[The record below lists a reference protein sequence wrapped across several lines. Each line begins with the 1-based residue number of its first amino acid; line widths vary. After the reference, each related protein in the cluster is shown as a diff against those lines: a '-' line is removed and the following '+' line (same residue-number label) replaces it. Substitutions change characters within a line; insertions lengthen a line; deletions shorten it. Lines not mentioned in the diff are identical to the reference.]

1 MQNVSEQASRS
12 IHPLSWS
19 YRFGAQSFVDDAAL
33 TRTITM
39 YCNFLL
45 MFFVATLS
53 VFYSL
58 EATSFHML
66 CYSQAAP
73 FSLNQ
78 SDQLSLARYFCKEP
92 CHCDS
97 KRSSRIL
104 LLLVLKKRASCSTNK
119 FYLLIL
125 KLLLRLLCLTAYL
138 HLSILMPR
146 ARQCQNVIHCSA
158 VSFLWRNWTSC
169 EWKLRA
175 LTLHDR
181 FKHPGESLC
190 IQSKVKAAA
199 GTPPMNILNT
209 KYKQQLSLHFA
220 GN

>member
-1 MQNVSEQASRS
+1 MQKPFNIGSRIQGTNYAKCFRASVEIHTSTIPIVSIWCPVFRGCCSAYP
-12 IHPLSWS
+12 H
-19 YRFGAQSFVDDAAL
+19 Y
-33 TRTITM
+33 TM

-45 MFFVATLS
+45 MFVVATLS

-66 CYSQAAP
+66 CYSQATP
-73 FSLNQ
+73 FSLNR

-92 CHCDS
+92 CHCDR

-158 VSFLWRNWTSC
+158 ISFL
-169 EWKLRA
+169 
-175 LTLHDR
+175 
-181 FKHPGESLC
+181 
-190 IQSKVKAAA
+190 
-199 GTPPMNILNT
+199 
-209 KYKQQLSLHFA
+209 
-220 GN
+220 